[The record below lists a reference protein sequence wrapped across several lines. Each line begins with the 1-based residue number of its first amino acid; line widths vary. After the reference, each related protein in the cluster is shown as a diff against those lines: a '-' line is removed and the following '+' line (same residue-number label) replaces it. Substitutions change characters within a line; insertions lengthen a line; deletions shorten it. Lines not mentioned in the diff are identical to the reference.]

1 MKYYKVC
8 YWPAGGDVMRVER
21 LPNRIAAWTRYKEL
35 CVEHERFNV
44 DKPVMELV
52 PQSKSALMAWLNE
65 RNVV

>member
-1 MKYYKVC
+1 MKYYKVS
-8 YWPAGGDVMRVER
+8 YFDEKESMNRTER

-65 RNVV
+65 KNVV